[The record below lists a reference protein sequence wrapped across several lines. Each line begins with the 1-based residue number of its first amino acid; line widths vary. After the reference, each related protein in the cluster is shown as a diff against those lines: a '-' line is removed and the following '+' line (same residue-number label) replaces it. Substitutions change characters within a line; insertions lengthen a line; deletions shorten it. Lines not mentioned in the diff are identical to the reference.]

1 MLERFRDI
9 INVPELRNRILFTF
23 GVLIV
28 YRIGGAIPTPGVDR
42 AVLATAFQGRT
53 DLFAV
58 YDLFVGGA
66 FRQATIF
73 AMGIMPYISASIIFQ
88 LLGSVW
94 APIQRLQKEGQEGQ
108 KKINQYTRYV
118 TVLLAAVQSLGV
130 SQFLMNLT
138 TPGGAGSVSVMSA
151 AMFPAIPFTLTV
163 MLTMTTG
170 TVLIMWLGEQIT
182 ERGIGNG
189 ISLLIFIGI
198 VARFPHAMI
207 GQIMDMLRTGHVLP
221 TLALFA
227 LMVLVTAAVV
237 FITQGTRRIPVRYAS
252 QRVVGG
258 RVYGGQ
264 STHLPLKVNASG
276 VIPIIFAQS
285 IVLVPTTL
293 VNFVAPTDLGIW
305 DLITGTAL
313 PMGVTVTQVIAST
326 VNRAFQPTSGV
337 YWTLYS
343 LLIIFFSYF
352 YTAIIFNPVD
362 VADNLKRNNGFI
374 PGIRPGK
381 RTSEYIDRV
390 LNRITLPGSIYL
402 AVIAG
407 FPFLVIA
414 AFRVALDVEVV
425 PDFMSFF
432 GGTGLLIVVGVALDT
447 LDKVES
453 HLLVRHYDGFMKRGR
468 VRGRRR

>member
-1 MLERFRDI
+1 VLERFRDI
-9 INVPELRNRILFTF
+9 ANIPELRNRILFTF

-28 YRIGGAIPTPGVDR
+28 YRIGGAIPTPGVDSAALAQAFSDR
-42 AVLATAFQGRT
+42 AR

-58 YDLFVGGA
+58 YDLFAGGA
-66 FRQATIF
+66 FKQATIF
-73 AMGIMPYISASIIFQ
+73 ALGIMPYISASIIFQ

-94 APIQRLQKEGQEGQ
+94 APIQALQKEGQEGQ
-108 KKINQYTRYV
+108 KKINQYTRYL
-118 TVLLAAVQSLGV
+118 TVALAAIQAFGV
-130 SQFLMNLT
+130 TQFLHQQGAALY
-138 TPGGAGSVSVMSA
+138 GGVA
-151 AMFPAIPFTLTV
+151 FTSMV
-163 MLTMTTG
+163 VITMTTG
-170 TVLIMWLGEQIT
+170 CVLIMWLGEMIT

-198 VARFPHAMI
+198 VARFPSAVI
-207 GQIMDMLRTGHVLP
+207 GQLRQMLDPDGGGVIP
-221 TLALFA
+221 TLALFV

-237 FITQGTRRIPVRYAS
+237 FISQGTRRIPVRYAS
-252 QRVVGG
+252 QRVVGN

-264 STHLPLKVNASG
+264 STHLPLKVNAAG

-285 IVLVPTTL
+285 IVLVPTTIIQ
-293 VNFVAPTDLGIW
+293 FA
-305 DLITGTAL
+305 GTATPESAVL
-313 PMGVTVTQVIAST
+313 QTLF
-326 VNRAFQPTSGV
+326 NWFQPTSLV
-337 YWTLYS
+337 YWIFYS

-390 LNRITLPGSIYL
+390 LNRITLPGSVYL
-402 AVIAG
+402 AA
-407 FPFLVIA
+407 IA
-414 AFRVALDVEVV
+414 AFPFIVISVFEATVRMTVV
-425 PDFMSFF
+425 PDFMDFF

>member
-9 INVPELRNRILFTF
+9 ANIPELRNRILFTF
-23 GVLIV
+23 GILIV
-28 YRIGGAIPTPGVDR
+28 YRIGGAIPTPGVDSAALAQAFSDR
-42 AVLATAFQGRT
+42 AR

-58 YDLFVGGA
+58 YDLFAGGA
-66 FRQATIF
+66 FKQATIF
-73 AMGIMPYISASIIFQ
+73 ALGIMPYISASIIFQ

-94 APIQRLQKEGQEGQ
+94 TPIQQLQKEGQEGQ
-108 KKINQYTRYV
+108 KKITQYTRYL
-118 TVLLAAVQSLGV
+118 TVALAAVQAFGV
-130 SQFLMNLT
+130 TQFLHQQ
-138 TPGGAGSVSVMSA
+138 GAALFSGVE
-151 AMFPAIPFTLTV
+151 FTLLV
-163 MLTMTTG
+163 VLTMTTG
-170 TVLIMWLGEQIT
+170 CVLIMWLGEQIT

-198 VARFPHAMI
+198 VARFPSAVI
-207 GQIMDMLRTGHVLP
+207 GQLRQMLDPDGGGVIP
-221 TLALFA
+221 TLALFV

-237 FITQGTRRIPVRYAS
+237 FISQGTRRIPVRYAS
-252 QRVVGG
+252 QRVVGN

-264 STHLPLKVNASG
+264 STHLPLKVNAAG

-285 IVLVPTTL
+285 VVLVPTTIIQFAGSATPDSVFL
-293 VNFVAPTDLGIW
+293 Q
-305 DLITGTAL
+305 
-313 PMGVTVTQVIAST
+313 TVF
-326 VNRAFQPTSGV
+326 NWFQPTSLV
-337 YWTLYS
+337 YWLIYS

-390 LNRITLPGSIYL
+390 LNRITLPGSVYL
-402 AVIAG
+402 AVIAA
-407 FPFLVIA
+407 FPFIVISVFEA
-414 AFRVALDVEVV
+414 TMRMTVV
-425 PDFMSFF
+425 PDFMDFF